1 MKKISYLL
9 LIIIGLNACSGNG
22 DKSDAYGNF
31 EATETIISAEATGKL
46 LNFKVENGQQ
56 LKSGVLVG
64 QIDTVVLSLKLKK
77 LIAAKT
83 EITANTNDILAQIN
97 VLKEQKNVLEIEKK
111 RVESLIAD
119 SAATTKQYDDIKGRI
134 RVIDRQV
141 ESVKTKN
148 STVLSKLNQLNV
160 QIEEV
165 EELIWRC
172 KIYNPIDGTVLQKY
186 AEQYE
191 LVMPGKALYKIANL
205 QQMELKVYIDGTQLP
220 NIQIGDKAK
229 VFIDKNAETNTEM
242 EGIISWISASAEFTP
257 KIIQTKEERVKLVYA
272 IKLLVKNDGSLK
284 IGMPGEVVF
293 NGSMVQ

>member
-1 MKKISYLL
+1 MKKISYILL
-9 LIIIGLNACSGNG
+9 MIIGLSACSGNG

-46 LNFKVENGQQ
+46 LSFNIENGQQ
-56 LKSGVLVG
+56 LKAGVLVG

-97 VLKEQKNVLEIEKK
+97 VLKEQKSVLEIEKK

-134 RVIDRQV
+134 RVIDRQI

-148 STVLSKLNQLNV
+148 SAILSKLNQLNV
-160 QIEEV
+160 QIEEI

-172 KIYNPIDGTVLQKY
+172 KIYNPINGTVLQKY

-205 QQMELKVYIDGTQLP
+205 QQMELKVYVDGTQLS

-229 VFIDKNAETNTEM
+229 VFIDKDAETNTEL
-242 EGIISWISASAEFTP
+242 EGTISWISPSAEFTP

-272 IKLLVKNDGSLK
+272 VKLVVKNNGSLK

-293 NGSMVQ
+293 

>member
-1 MKKISYLL
+1 MKKISYIL

-46 LNFKVENGQQ
+46 LSFKIENGQQ
-56 LKSGVLVG
+56 LKASELVG
-64 QIDTVVLSLKLKK
+64 QIDTIVLSLKLKK

-134 RVIDRQV
+134 RVIDRQI

-160 QIEEV
+160 QIEEI

-172 KIYNPIDGTVLQKY
+172 KIYNPINGTVLQKY

-205 QQMELKVYIDGTQLP
+205 QQMELKVYVDGTQLP
-220 NIQIGDKAK
+220 NIKIGDKAK
-229 VFIDKNAETNTEM
+229 VFIDKDAETNTEL
-242 EGIISWISASAEFTP
+242 EGTINWISPSAEFTP

-272 IKLLVKNDGSLK
+272 VKLLVTNDGSLK

>member
-1 MKKISYLL
+1 MKKISYIL

-56 LKSGVLVG
+56 LKAGELVG
-64 QIDTVVLSLKLKK
+64 QIDTVVLNLKLKR

-97 VLKEQKNVLEIEKK
+97 VLKEQKSVLEIEKK

-134 RVIDRQV
+134 RVIDRQI

-148 STVLSKLNQLNV
+148 STILSKLNQLNV
-160 QIEEV
+160 QIEEI

-172 KIYNPIDGTVLQKY
+172 KIYNPINGTVLQKY
-186 AEQYE
+186 AEQFE

-205 QQMELKVYIDGTQLP
+205 QQIELKVYVDGTQLP

-229 VFIDKNAETNTEM
+229 VLIDKDAETNTEM
-242 EGIISWISASAEFTP
+242 EGIISWISPSAEFTP

-272 IKLLVKNDGSLK
+272 VKLVVKNDGSLK

-293 NGSMVQ
+293 NDTIM

>member
-1 MKKISYLL
+1 MKKISYILL
-9 LIIIGLNACSGNG
+9 MIIGLSACSGNG

-46 LNFKVENGQQ
+46 LSFNIENGQQ
-56 LKSGVLVG
+56 LKAGVLVG

-97 VLKEQKNVLEIEKK
+97 VLKEQKSVLEIEKK

-134 RVIDRQV
+134 RVINRQI

-148 STVLSKLNQLNV
+148 SAILSKLNQLNV
-160 QIEEV
+160 QIEEI

-172 KIYNPIDGTVLQKY
+172 KIYNPINGTVLQKY

-220 NIQIGDKAK
+220 NIKIGDKAK
-229 VFIDKNAETNTEM
+229 VFIDKDAETNTEL
-242 EGIISWISASAEFTP
+242 EGTISWISPSAEFTP

-272 IKLLVKNDGSLK
+272 VKLVVKNNGSLK

-293 NGSMVQ
+293 